1 MDTTITIAVLGALIS
16 IIGWI
21 VNYIL
26 STSAERHRQ
35 KLLTQIEFTK
45 QQLEELYGPLVFLV
59 VEGKYSFSEAIDL
72 IDLEH
77 KLLQRNAQVQINGN
91 VNDSGLASMQDD
103 KVIDQDMAAL
113 EYKSMRRNA
122 QIQMSRNIKDSKLVS
137 GQDDKVWEYWI
148 ENEFFPRNEKIREL
162 IANKT
167 HLIEGE
173 KMPQS
178 WLGFIE
184 HYNSWKVNFDR
195 WQKGL
200 AKYPLYSKTGWP
212 QDFDDDILSTFES
225 LKKRQSY
232 LMGMMWKEKIPSS

>member
-16 IIGWI
+16 VIGWI
-21 VNYIL
+21 TNYIL
-26 STSAERHRQ
+26 STMAERRRQ
-35 KLLTQIEFTK
+35 RLLTQIEFTK

-59 VEGKYSFSEAIDL
+59 VEGKYSFSEAMQTI
-72 IDLEH
+72 
-77 KLLQRNAQVQINGN
+77 AQT
-91 VNDSGLASMQDD
+91 M
-103 KVIDQDMAAL
+103 DQGMDL
-113 EYKSMRRNA
+113 EYKSMRRKHLKSTDNVSA
-122 QIQMSRNIKDSKLVS
+122 DGTNIQINKNIKDSQLVS
-137 GQDDKVWEYWI
+137 AQDDKVWEYWI

-173 KMPQS
+173 KMPKS
-178 WLGFIE
+178 WVGFIE
-184 HYNSWKVNFDR
+184 HYNSWKVNFNR

-225 LKKRQSY
+225 IKKRQAY
-232 LMGMMWKEKIPSS
+232 LMGMMMGRKE